1 MFHIF
6 IASSFFMAHHPL
18 PMILRNPRG
27 HPMQFEDR
35 AIKSLKPK
43 STRYDFRE
51 KSGNGFAIR
60 VFPSGEKSWIFLY
73 TFEGRKRRLT
83 LGKYPTMSLAKA
95 RQSHRDALSVLT
107 TGKDP
112 GLLKKNVKIEARDS
126 STVNGL
132 INEYIEMWAK
142 PNKRSWEED
151 KRILMRNIE
160 PIWGNRKAA
169 SITRRDV
176 IVLLDGIKERGAPI
190 AANRTLACIRRM
202 FNFAIERDLIS
213 ASPCAA
219 IKAPSKENQCTRCLT
234 VDEIRFFWNSLSQGT
249 VKMSP
254 QTKLALKLQLV
265 TAQRKGE
272 VIGAE
277 WKDMD
282 LINRVWTIPAAKA
295 KNNNLH
301 RVPLSYFALELLRE
315 IKKLSGNSKW
325 LFPAARGDKPITGE
339 AIAKALLRS
348 FPAIGTEPFT
358 PHDIRRTGATHMTAM
373 GISRLVVSKILN
385 HTDNNS
391 ITAIYDRH
399 SYDAEKR
406 LALEAWSLKLSEIY
420 DGKRAVS
427 NIINLNQSVN
437 L

>member
-1 MFHIF
+1 
-6 IASSFFMAHHPL
+6 
-18 PMILRNPRG
+18 
-27 HPMQFEDR
+27 MQFEDR
-35 AIKSLKPK
+35 TIKSLKPK

-60 VFPSGEKSWIFLY
+60 VFPSGEKSWIYLY

-83 LGKYPTMSLAKA
+83 LGNYPTLSLAKA
-95 RQSHRDALSVLT
+95 RQAHRDALSILT
-107 TGKDP
+107 TGEDP
-112 GLLKKNVKIEARDS
+112 GLIKKNEKKEARDS
-126 STVNGL
+126 STVIGL
-132 INEYIEMWAK
+132 IDEYIERWAK

-151 KRILMRNIE
+151 KRILMRNIQ

-176 IVLLDGIKERGAPI
+176 ILLLDSIKERAPI
-190 AANRTLACIRRM
+190 AANRTLAVVRRM

-234 VDEIRFFWNSLSQGT
+234 IDEIKLFWNSLNKSDET
-249 VKMSP
+249 DTNKDIVKMSP

-277 WKDMD
+277 WKDID
-282 LINRVWTIPAAKA
+282 LTNRVWTIPAAKA
-295 KNNNLH
+295 KNNNPH
-301 RVPLSYFALELLRE
+301 RVPLSDFALELLHE
-315 IKKLSGNSKW
+315 IKKLCGNSQW
-325 LFPAARGDKPITGE
+325 LFPAARVNKPITGE
-339 AIAKALLRS
+339 AISKALLRS
-348 FPAIGTEPFT
+348 IPAIGTEPFT

-391 ITAIYDRH
+391 ITAVYDRH

-406 LALEAWSLKLSEIY
+406 HALDAWAQKLKEFIDGSAPSNNVLPFKEAI
-420 DGKRAVS
+420 
-427 NIINLNQSVN
+427 
-437 L
+437 

>member
-1 MFHIF
+1 
-6 IASSFFMAHHPL
+6 
-18 PMILRNPRG
+18 
-27 HPMQFEDR
+27 MQFEDR
-35 AIKSLKPK
+35 TIKSLKPK
-43 STRYDFRE
+43 NIRYDFRE

-83 LGKYPTMSLAKA
+83 LGNYPAMSLAKA
-95 RQSHRDALSVLT
+95 RQAHRDALSILT
-107 TGKDP
+107 IGKDP
-112 GLLKKNVKIEARDS
+112 GLIKKNEKNEARDS

-132 INEYIEMWAK
+132 INEYIEIWAK

-160 PIWGNRKAA
+160 PIWGKRKAA

-176 IVLLDGIKERGAPI
+176 ILLLDSIKERGAPI

-202 FNFAIERDLIS
+202 FNFAIERDLVS

-234 VDEIRFFWNSLSQGT
+234 TDEIRLFWHSLSNSDLPDESQRT

-254 QTKLALKLQLV
+254 QTRLALKLQLV

-282 LINRVWTIPAAKA
+282 LINRIWTIPAAKA
-295 KNNNLH
+295 KNNNPH
-301 RVPLSYFALELLRE
+301 RVPLSDFAIELLHE
-315 IKKLSGNSKW
+315 IKKLNTNSQW
-325 LFPAARGDKPITGE
+325 LFPTARADKPVTGE

-348 FPAIGTEPFT
+348 IEAIGTEPFT

-391 ITAIYDRH
+391 ITAVYDRH
-399 SYDAEKR
+399 SYDNEKR
-406 LALEAWSLKLSEIY
+406 HALEAWSQKLKEIIDDSES
-420 DGKRAVS
+420 AN
-427 NIINLNQSVN
+427 NIFPLKDAI
-437 L
+437 